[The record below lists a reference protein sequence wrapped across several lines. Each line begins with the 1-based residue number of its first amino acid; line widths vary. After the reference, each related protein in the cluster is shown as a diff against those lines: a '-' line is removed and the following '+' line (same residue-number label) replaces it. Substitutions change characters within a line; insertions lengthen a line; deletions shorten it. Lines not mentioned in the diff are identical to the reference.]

1 MTSQFTVRVWAL
13 LLLAAGYGWAG
24 GHFIPADAP
33 LWAYAFQ
40 FVMLLL
46 LFIFAVGFLKT
57 TAGLSI
63 SVVRAR
69 RNIIAL
75 TVYAILTLLIN
86 AANIVRG
93 ALQGG
98 PYGSHNT
105 FADLI
110 PIMLIM
116 AGDVLWLLT
125 LIRKTAK
132 TAKTSRSGKT

>member
-1 MTSQFTVRVWAL
+1 MTSKFTIRVWAL

-33 LWAYAFQ
+33 ILAYAFQ

-46 LFIFAVGFLKT
+46 LFIFAAGFLKAT
-57 TAGLSI
+57 TSFSTGIA
-63 SVVRAR
+63 RAR

-75 TVYAILTLLIN
+75 TVYAVLTLLIN

-93 ALQGG
+93 SLQGG

-105 FADLI
+105 FTDLV
-110 PIMLIM
+110 PIIM
-116 AGDVLWLLT
+116 IMTGDILWLLT
-125 LIRKTAK
+125 LIRKREKA
-132 TAKTSRSGKT
+132 AD